1 MADGERSHSDKAE
14 GMKRSGRRQEQV
26 WQRLG
31 SSERWRRLVR
41 CLEGDQS
48 SNNIVG
54 VGGERAGR
62 RQLHRRFGTIATVG
76 GEEELAGGRCNR
88 GDRWRG
94 AAVTLAI
101 TRSAARAGEDAAT
114 EEAAAGVGGKATS
127 SRSVS
132 LVQDRAPPPS
142 SSSTN
147 RAVACLVS
155 AVNLASKIGPTALLL
170 RPTLCRTAAIGAPHL
185 SA

>member
-26 WQRLG
+26 RQRLG

-132 LVQDRAPPPS
+132 LVQDQRPYRS
-142 SSSTN
+142 S
-147 RAVACLVS
+147 
-155 AVNLASKIGPTALLL
+155 IL
-170 RPTLCRTAAIGAPHL
+170 RGHDRI
-185 SA
+185 